1 MPFTAQYT
9 YIIKDRYSAALSKIT
24 RGTNKFTAATK
35 KAVRHTAAL
44 GKKIGITGRKMA
56 NMRNIVGGAALA
68 YGLFKFTKNAST
80 LEDKMADVSRVT
92 GLVGGELRAMQEQL
106 QKMGRATGKSA
117 EGLAEIAYEGGK
129 LGIVNEDL
137 GSFVLMVAKTAAAF
151 DMLDGEAGRAIG
163 SIRAKMG
170 LTVGGAEELMNRL
183 NFLADNTTATGGRM
197 IEVVERTSGTFSTL
211 NIPSET
217 VAGWAAFADQ
227 IEVTGRLAASGL
239 NQMMTK
245 MMVMPGM
252 MEKMLE
258 DPKGAVKDYLKSF
271 ENMPEAKRGTRI
283 LKIFGNEAGRFVM
296 KAVANMKL
304 LDKAMEMAASDRALG
319 SMDREFQNILN
330 RSSTAGNRIKET
342 WLDITRAIGTGFLR
356 MFDKYSARL
365 IKISDWLL
373 GFVKAHPTLVKVAGI
388 LALIA
393 VAVIAIIIPLG
404 FMMIA
409 ISALIPVVAALGV
422 ATSFMI
428 GLGTLMWI
436 AWSPLILMFGAVA
449 LAAAAVAAAIY
460 QITTNW
466 EAMTSTGAGK
476 DLFDYLTNRDPER
489 LAQPNRTEAENAALE
504 KSQERIAAKKQAGI
518 AASGEIR
525 VSASEG
531 SKIDSANMSLNAG
544 NNLATVSQ

>member
-44 GKKIGITGRKMA
+44 GKKIGIAGRKMA